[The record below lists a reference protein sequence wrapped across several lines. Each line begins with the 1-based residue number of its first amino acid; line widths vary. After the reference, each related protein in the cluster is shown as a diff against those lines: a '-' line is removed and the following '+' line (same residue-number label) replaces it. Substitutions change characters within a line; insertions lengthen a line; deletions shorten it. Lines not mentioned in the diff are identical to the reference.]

1 MSGSDSS
8 GFGFFFI
15 FYALDVLCGPGSS
28 ENLRFLVYVR
38 EAILFHGRDGVR
50 PHPDD

>member
-1 MSGSDSS
+1 MSGSDYT

-15 FYALDVLCGPGSS
+15 LYAFDVLRGPGSS
-28 ENLRFLVYVR
+28 ENPGFLVYVR